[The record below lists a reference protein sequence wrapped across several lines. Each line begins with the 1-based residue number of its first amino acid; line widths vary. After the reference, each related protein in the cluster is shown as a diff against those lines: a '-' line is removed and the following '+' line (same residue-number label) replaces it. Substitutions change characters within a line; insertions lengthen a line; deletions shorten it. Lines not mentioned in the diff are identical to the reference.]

1 MVCDVTLTLKCG
13 RTAGLA
19 GCKPLPETT
28 PSLDHGV
35 LQALD
40 AVADPACW
48 LADFRLATWPLTVNH
63 SPYSRPLE
71 ILVSNQG

>member
-1 MVCDVTLTLKCG
+1 MVCDVTLTIKW

-48 LADFRLATWPLTVNH
+48 QADFRFSYLATHREPLT
-63 SPYSRPLE
+63 L
-71 ILVSNQG
+71 L

>member
-1 MVCDVTLTLKCG
+1 MVCDVTLTMRCG

-19 GCKPLPETT
+19 GCQLLPETT
-28 PSLDHGV
+28 LSLEHGV

-48 LADFRLATWPLTVNH
+48 QADFSLATWPLTVNH
-63 SPYSRPLE
+63 SLYSEPHETL
-71 ILVSNQG
+71 ISNQG